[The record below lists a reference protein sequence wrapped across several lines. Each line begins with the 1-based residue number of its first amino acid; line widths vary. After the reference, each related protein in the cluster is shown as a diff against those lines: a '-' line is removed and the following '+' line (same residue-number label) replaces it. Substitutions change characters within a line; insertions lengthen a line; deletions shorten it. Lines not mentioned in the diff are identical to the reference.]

1 MPFTHNLFFYTMGLI
16 NYTCDILIYIIL
28 CIGGIFM
35 NYTVTVT
42 NNNAVS
48 LEEGT
53 RIFLDASSVASEQ
66 EMQIQVSFCDEPKLY
81 ISCEKKDNQSV
92 VSITCQQAAH
102 YFRGLN
108 WAVHHLEEAH
118 AELSEP
124 VIFAKNGIMMDS
136 SRNSVFTVKKV
147 KEYIL
152 TLAKLGLN
160 SLMLYTEETYEIPDE
175 PYFGAYRGRY
185 SQNELKELD
194 SYAALFGIEL
204 IPCIQT
210 LAHLHN
216 YLRWPMTDQDIIDG
230 ADIIMVGEEKTY
242 ALIEK
247 MLTTVKETFSTNRVH
262 LGMDEAVAL
271 GLGNYLRK
279 NGYRKSSLLI
289 KEHTDRVYA
298 ICQKLGLEPM
308 MWSDMYITSNT
319 GGGYYSVTDTTDAAD
334 WKKPEKGMGLIY
346 WDYYNNDIQVYRNML
361 RIHKQLSD
369 NIVFAGGSW
378 IWNGIS
384 PNYSRAFQ
392 TTIPALTAC
401 REAGI
406 EQIFCTAW
414 MDNGAETP
422 VDAVL
427 PTVALFGYLGF
438 HEEYDAEQYAKEFE
452 LCMNAKLEDFYQLEG
467 FDTLFV
473 GMGNNMPSDNPS
485 KYLLYQDALLG
496 IFDHHIK
503 EVDTRTYYNTL
514 ADRLASCIESS
525 PAYKKLFSYYQKL
538 AQVLSSKADL
548 GVRIEKA
555 YREKNTTALEIIS
568 NTEIPALVFKLSE
581 LRLMREEL
589 WLQDAKPFGY
599 ELIDIRIGAV
609 VTRLDSAR
617 RRIVSWLDG
626 NVETLEEL
634 EHPRL
639 PYFPVEN
646 PVGHAQNY
654 SMSENRWNKIIS
666 GCDLIDTI

>member
-1 MPFTHNLFFYTMGLI
+1 
-16 NYTCDILIYIIL
+16 
-28 CIGGIFM
+28 M

-42 NNNAVS
+42 NNSAVS

-53 RIFLDASSVASEQ
+53 RILLNAGPVTSAQ
-66 EMQIQVSFCDEPKLY
+66 ELQILVTFCDEPKLHVL
-81 ISCEKKDNQSV
+81 CEKKEHQTV
-92 VSITCQQAAH
+92 ISITCQQTAH

-108 WAVHHLEEAH
+108 WAIYHLEEAH
-118 AELSEP
+118 AELTQP
-124 VIFAKNGIMMDS
+124 VIFPKNGIMMDC

-147 KEYIL
+147 KEYML
-152 TLAKLGLN
+152 TLARLGLN
-160 SLMLYTEETYEIPDE
+160 SLLLYTEETYEIPDE

-185 SQNELKELD
+185 SKEELRELD
-194 SYAALFGIEL
+194 AYAGLFGIEL

-216 YLRWPMTDQDIIDG
+216 YLRWPMTDEDIIDG
-230 ADIIMVGEEKTY
+230 ADIVMVGEEKTY

-247 MLTTVKETFSTNRVH
+247 MLTSVKETFTTNRVH

-271 GLGNYLRK
+271 GLGGYLRK
-279 NGYRKSSLLI
+279 NGYRPGSLLI

-308 MWSDMYITSNT
+308 MWSDMYITANT
-319 GGGYYSVTDTTDAAD
+319 GGGYYEVTDTTDASD
-334 WKKPEKGMGLIY
+334 WKKPEKGMGLVY
-346 WDYYNNDIQVYRNML
+346 WDYYNNDIQIYRNML

-384 PNYSRAFQ
+384 PNYSRTFQ

-406 EQIFCTAW
+406 SQVFCTAW

-427 PTVALFGYLGF
+427 PGVALFGYLGF
-438 HEEYDAEQYAKEFE
+438 HEKYDAEDYAREFE
-452 LCMNAKLEDFYQLEG
+452 LCMNAKLKDFYQLEA

-496 IFDHHIK
+496 IFDYHIK
-503 EVDTRTYYNTL
+503 GVDTKTYYTTL
-514 ADRLASCIESS
+514 ADRLASCMETS
-525 PAYKKLFSYYQKL
+525 PAYKKLFGYYQKL

-548 GVRIEKA
+548 GIRIEKA
-555 YREKNTTALEIIS
+555 YSEKNTTALEIIS

-581 LRLMREEL
+581 LRLMREDL

-599 ELIDIRIGAV
+599 ELIDIRLGAV

-617 RRIVSWLDG
+617 RRITSWLDG
-626 NVETLEEL
+626 NAEALEEL

-639 PYFPVEN
+639 PYFRATGSVNHPQDE
-646 PVGHAQNY
+646 HLT
-654 SMSENRWNKIIS
+654 ENRWNRIIS